1 MPPAAKPMRR
11 RLPQAHM
18 AGDAER
24 RVPGQAKA
32 RAKRAY
38 YACRADPRLAPIG
51 DRVWAETLQ
60 HAEGQDPVRAEAMF
74 LRVAVLLEILIDRRG
89 WPGTIRGF
97 G

>member
-1 MPPAAKPMRR
+1 MSPARDPPQR

-18 AGDAER
+18 VDAAAR
-24 RVPGQAKA
+24 RVPGQAKE

-51 DRVWAETLQ
+51 DRVWGEALQ
-60 HAEGQDPVRAEAMF
+60 HAEGQDPARVEVMF
-74 LRVAVLLEILIDRRG
+74 SRIAVLLEILIDRRD

>member
-1 MPPAAKPMRR
+1 MRR

-18 AGDAER
+18 AGDAAR
-24 RVPGQAKA
+24 RVAKE

-38 YACRADPRLAPIG
+38 SVCRTDPQLALIG
-51 DRVWAETLQ
+51 DRVWSETLL
-60 HAEGQDPVRAEAMF
+60 HAEGQDPIRAEAMF